1 MSQVY
6 GITIQKYNNLWSLK
20 HKKSRQLQK
29 QTAKIKIYK
38 TLACW
43 VKVKAKLNRKMYK
56 QTQYQP
62 WRIRIVNKIIKINQ
76 FLGARTR
83 MKWMKKIKK

>member
-1 MSQVY
+1 MIRNNLSIRVFIVAMSQVY

-38 TLACW
+38 T
-43 VKVKAKLNRKMYK
+43 
-56 QTQYQP
+56 
-62 WRIRIVNKIIKINQ
+62 
-76 FLGARTR
+76 
-83 MKWMKKIKK
+83 